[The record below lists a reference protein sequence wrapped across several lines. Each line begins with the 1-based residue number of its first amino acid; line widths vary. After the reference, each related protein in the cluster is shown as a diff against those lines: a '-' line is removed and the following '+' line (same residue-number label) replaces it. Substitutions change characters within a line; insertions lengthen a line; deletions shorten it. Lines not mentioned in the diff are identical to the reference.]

1 MEQAR
6 ASETALLRQELQ
18 RVEGSLAGREAGLM
32 ARVAALV
39 EGKAAEV
46 AGALEARSAE
56 MNDSRWGAVYLSVD
70 DLAVVGK

>member
-1 MEQAR
+1 MASAEQAH
-6 ASETALLRQELQ
+6 ASETGLLRQELQ
-18 RVEGSLAGREAGLM
+18 WVEGSLAGREAGLI

-56 MNDSRWGAVYLSVD
+56 MNNSRRGVD
-70 DLAVVGK
+70 MCG